1 MEREGLKTDSGF
13 QNVPNKTA
21 QIPNSVPEIHL
32 EDYNMGKL
40 QAGYN
45 SVEISS
51 LRFKL
56 LV

>member
-40 QAGYN
+40 QAGW
-45 SVEISS
+45 
-51 LRFKL
+51 LQ
-56 LV
+56 